1 MTKRIFRAIFLVALA
16 VFLASLSLIMGV
28 LYSYYTQIQRQQLKS
43 QTLLA
48 AQAAAH
54 EGMQYFSGLDI
65 PNCRITWIDADGT
78 VLYDNRSES
87 AVMENHLEREEI
99 REALESG
106 YGESARTST
115 TLTESA
121 FYSAKRL
128 PDGTVLRLSMAQNSM
143 LNLLLGIAQPIC
155 VVIAVALVLSAL
167 LASRVSRAVVEPL
180 NKLDLDAPAPN
191 SSYPEL
197 EPLLHRLEVQQ
208 RQLRTQAGD
217 LLRKQNEFNAVTASM
232 SEGLVLLNSSCQIVT
247 LNPAARKILG
257 ISRRSIGTDIL
268 TYNKELGFQP
278 LLLQALDGH
287 RAEAMVSLPG
297 GEYQVDASPVEHEG
311 VITGVALLLFDVTE
325 KLRSEQL
332 RREFTAN
339 VSHELKTPLQSI
351 SGYAEL
357 MAGGLVRPEDVV
369 PFAEKIQTEAQRMI
383 RLVAD
388 ILRLSQLDEGVG
400 DMAFEPVDLYAKA
413 AEAIRSLSIPEGIT
427 VSLEGETLW
436 LQSIPDLLSGILT
449 NLCSNAIKYN
459 RPGGSVT
466 IRVGRK
472 DGSPFLCVED
482 TGIGIPKSHQS
493 RIFERFYRVDKSRS
507 KAVGGTGLGLS
518 IVKHAVQILDGSVE
532 LISEP
537 GQGTCVTVIFKKT
550 SDIYAGK

>member
-1 MTKRIFRAIFLVALA
+1 MTKRIFRSIFLVALA

-28 LYSYYTQIQRQQLKS
+28 LYSYYTQIQRQQLKN

-54 EGMQYFSGLDI
+54 EGTQYFSGLDI
-65 PNCRITWIDADGT
+65 PDCRITWIDADGT

-87 AVMENHLEREEI
+87 DVMENHLEREEI

-106 YGESARTST
+106 YGESARYSA

-121 FYSAKRL
+121 FYSAQRL

-143 LNLLLGIAQPIC
+143 LNLLLGLAQPIC

-180 NKLDLDAPAPN
+180 NKLDLDAPGSN
-191 SSYPEL
+191 KSYPEL
-197 EPLLHRLEVQQ
+197 EPLLRRLEVQQ
-208 RQLRTQAGD
+208 RQLHAQAGD

-247 LNPAARKILG
+247 LNPAAQKILG
-257 ISRRSIGTDIL
+257 ISRRSIGTDVL

-311 VITGVALLLFDVTE
+311 IITGVALLLFDVTE

-357 MAGGLVRPEDVV
+357 MAGGLVQAQDMA
-369 PFAEKIQTEAQRMI
+369 PFAAKIQAEAQRMI

-388 ILRLSQLDEGVG
+388 ILRLSQLDEGAG
-400 DMAFEPVDLYAKA
+400 AMAWETVDLYAKA
-413 AEAIRSLSIPEGIT
+413 GEVIAGLAIPEDI
-427 VSLEGETLW
+427 SLALEGEPVALR
-436 LQSIPDLLSGILT
+436 SIPDLLTGILT

-466 IRVGRK
+466 VHVGRK
-472 DGSPFLCVED
+472 DGNPFLCVED
-482 TGIGIPKSHQS
+482 TGIGIPQSHQN

-518 IVKHAVQILDGSVE
+518 IVKHAVQILDGRIE
-532 LISEP
+532 LKSEV
-537 GQGTCVTVIFKKT
+537 GKGTCITVFFRNR
-550 SDIYAGK
+550 